1 MLTPADKA
9 GGSVAGAREDPG
21 ALIGPGSL
29 SPDGWIYGGLG
40 ATLAGAS
47 PQPGEPHWRGGGFHH
62 AADRDAIC
70 LHVVIVIIPFAGW
83 AGSRRA
89 FESAPHSS
97 PIRCTGV
104 AAGGNAVPSGTR
116 FTMIVT
122 TPSAACIC

>member
-9 GGSVAGAREDPG
+9 GGSVWLGQDSEKPCRTGRARV
-21 ALIGPGSL
+21 ALDRSVV
-29 SPDGWIYGGLG
+29 S
-40 ATLAGAS
+40 
-47 PQPGEPHWRGGGFHH
+47 FHD

-70 LHVVIVIIPFAGW
+70 QHVVIVMIPFAGW
-83 AGSRRA
+83 AGCHRA
-89 FESAPHSS
+89 FESAAHSS

-122 TPSAACIC
+122 TPSAACICCGWPSPKSGGKKA